1 MTKKVKVGIL
11 GLGTVG
17 SAIPFLL
24 KEQQDKIKRMTNISI
39 EIEKIFVRNLASKKK
54 VADKFNLNL
63 TTNIMDVLENE
74 DIQII
79 IEVMGG
85 TELAK
90 ESIITALKNKK
101 HVITANKDLMAQYGA
116 ELEKIAQEN
125 KCCLYYE
132 AAVAGGI
139 PILRTVS
146 NNYKADKITSV
157 YGIVNGTTNYML
169 TQMAKQNW
177 TYNEALTEA
186 QKLGFA
192 ESDPTNDVEGIDA
205 AYKMMILTK
214 FCFGMGLDMGQ
225 VSTQGITKI
234 TLRDIQLADSL
245 GYQIKL
251 LGSSK
256 LINRGITTEVSP
268 VLVPNNHP
276 LASVENEMNAVF
288 INSIGMGEAMYY
300 GAGAGANP
308 TATSIL
314 SDLLSIIDLI
324 DKAENVL
331 PFSSFSEELILAD
344 EIEVMSKY
352 FLIFEVDDLEKNRG
366 EVKMFIDKICS
377 NLGHVQSRVTK
388 EKRLE
393 CSILTG
399 ELNNKQLLELLES
412 INKKY
417 KINDQVSYKVM

>member
-1 MTKKVKVGIL
+1 MDKKVRVGIL

-24 KEQQDKIKRMTNISI
+24 KEQQNKIEKMTKVSI
-39 EIEKIFVRNLASKKK
+39 EIEKVFVRNIASKKMI
-54 VADKFNLNL
+54 ADKFNLNL
-63 TTNIMDVLENE
+63 TSDISDILEND
-74 DIQII
+74 DIQIV

-101 HVITANKDLMAQYGA
+101 HVITANKDLMAQHGT

-139 PILRTVS
+139 PILRTIS

-169 TQMAKQNW
+169 TQMTKQNW
-177 TYNEALTEA
+177 TYNEALNEA

-192 ESDPTNDVEGIDA
+192 ESDPKNDVEGIDA
-205 AYKMMILTK
+205 AYKMVILTK
-214 FCFGMGLDMGQ
+214 FCFGMGLDMKQ
-225 VSTQGITKI
+225 VSTQGITKV
-234 TLRDIQLADSL
+234 TLRDIQLANAL

-256 LINRGITTEVSP
+256 LTSKGIITEVSP
-268 VLVPNNHP
+268 LLVPNNHP

-288 INSIGMGEAMYY
+288 INSVGMEETMYY
-300 GAGAGANP
+300 GPGAGANP

-314 SDLLSIIDLI
+314 SDLLSVIELMDQT
-324 DKAENVL
+324 ENIL
-331 PFSSFSEELILAD
+331 PFSSFYEGLTLANQA
-344 EIEVMSKY
+344 EIMSKY
-352 FLIFEVDDLEKNRG
+352 FLTFELENA
-366 EVKMFIDKICS
+366 EKMIEEIKMIIDMTCSNVVHFESQITEGKKLEMIILIDKITS
-377 NLGHVQSRVTK
+377 QQLK
-388 EKRLE
+388 ELIDNIR
-393 CSILTG
+393 
-399 ELNNKQLLELLES
+399 N
-412 INKKY
+412 KY
-417 KINDQVSYKVM
+417 KINNEVSYKVI

>member
-1 MTKKVKVGIL
+1 MDKKVRVGIL

-24 KEQQDKIKRMTNISI
+24 KEQQNKIEKMTKVSI
-39 EIEKIFVRNLASKKK
+39 EIEKVFVRNIASKKMI
-54 VADKFNLNL
+54 ADKFNLNL
-63 TTNIMDVLENE
+63 TSDISDILEND
-74 DIQII
+74 DIQIV

-101 HVITANKDLMAQYGA
+101 HVITANKDLMAQHGT

-139 PILRTVS
+139 PILRTIS
-146 NNYKADKITSV
+146 NNYKVDKITSV

-169 TQMAKQNW
+169 TQMTKQNW
-177 TYNEALTEA
+177 TYNEALNEA

-192 ESDPTNDVEGIDA
+192 ESDPKNDVEGIDA
-205 AYKMMILTK
+205 AYKMVILTK
-214 FCFGMGLDMGQ
+214 FCFGMGLDMKQ
-225 VSTQGITKI
+225 VSTQGITKV
-234 TLRDIQLADSL
+234 TLRDIQLANAL

-256 LINRGITTEVSP
+256 LTSKGIITEVSP
-268 VLVPNNHP
+268 LLVPNNHP

-288 INSIGMGEAMYY
+288 INSVGMEETMYY
-300 GAGAGANP
+300 GPGAGANP

-314 SDLLSIIDLI
+314 SDLLSVIELMDQT
-324 DKAENVL
+324 ENIL
-331 PFSSFSEELILAD
+331 PFSSFYEGLTLANQA
-344 EIEVMSKY
+344 EIMSKY
-352 FLIFEVDDLEKNRG
+352 FLTFELENT
-366 EVKMFIDKICS
+366 EKMIEEIKMIIDMTCSNVVHFQTQITEGKKLEMIILIDKITS
-377 NLGHVQSRVTK
+377 QQLK
-388 EKRLE
+388 ELIDNIR
-393 CSILTG
+393 
-399 ELNNKQLLELLES
+399 N
-412 INKKY
+412 KY
-417 KINDQVSYKVM
+417 KINNEVSYKLI